1 MKNVVIHS
9 ILDVFWRFLQFFK
22 SIFNDT
28 YFVFSEG
35 PSNMAY
41 LAPSGELV

>member
-9 ILDVFWRFLQFFK
+9 ILDVFGGFLQFFK

-28 YFVFSEG
+28 CFVFSEG
-35 PSNMAY
+35 PSNVAY
-41 LAPSGELV
+41 SAPSGELV